1 MSVIPDI
8 WIMVQAEDYKTAK
21 DVITELRKSTRKARR
36 LAEGPLAGKR
46 IGYKVFNDVTLA
58 NAQTLPGGCA
68 MQ

>member
-36 LAEGPLAGKR
+36 LAEGP
-46 IGYKVFNDVTLA
+46 IVYS
-58 NAQTLPGGCA
+58 
-68 MQ
+68 